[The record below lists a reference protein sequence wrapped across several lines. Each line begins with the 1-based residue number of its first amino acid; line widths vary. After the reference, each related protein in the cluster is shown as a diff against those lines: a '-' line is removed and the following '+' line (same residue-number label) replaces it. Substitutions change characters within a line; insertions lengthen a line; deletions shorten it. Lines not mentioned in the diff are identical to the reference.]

1 MNARDGITLSND
13 INRKI
18 DAGTVTVSQA
28 QGYIDELTPY
38 LDFTNLASNIQ
49 YTIDRLKQIKAPAAP
64 IKPNLGTAEKPPVSP
79 YTGIFNGT
87 GQPTT
92 PALGLG
98 QVANTAIGFTNST
111 LSHNCDFATDLIKNN
126 QLKRFLNSQANNIR
140 EAVRAVMRALGFSD
154 ATGQGQWLVDKLK
167 TITRALKYIQKNVIQ
182 PILDFEALV
191 IDYVKKIQS
200 IIAYILSLPARLLA
214 MLQDCLKR
222 LYTAVGNAL
231 TDIVGGGG
239 GGFGDELKAAKE
251 VAQTFNQTVSMAATA
266 AAGAVAVSSAVTQ
279 LPNVATQFKKGI

>member
-1 MNARDGITLSND
+1 MNARDGIVLSND

-18 DAGTVTVSQA
+18 DAGTVTAGQA

-49 YTIDRLKQIKAPAAP
+49 YTIDRLKQIKAPVTP
-64 IKPNLGTAEKPPVSP
+64 VKPNLGTAEKPPVSP

-92 PALGLG
+92 PALGIG
-98 QVANTAIGFTNST
+98 RVANTAISFTNST

-126 QLKRFLNSQANNIR
+126 KLKQFLNAQANNIR
-140 EAVRAVMRALGFSD
+140 DAIRAVMRALGFSD
-154 ATGQGQWLVDKLK
+154 ATGESQWLLSKLK
-167 TITRALKYIQKNVIQ
+167 AITRALKYIQKNVIQ

-191 IDYVKKIQS
+191 IKYVKKIQE

-222 LYTAVGNAL
+222 LYAAVGNVL

-251 VAQTFNQTVSMAATA
+251 VAQTFNQTLSMAATA

>member
-49 YTIDRLKQIKAPAAP
+49 YTIDRLKQIKAPVTP
-64 IKPNLGTAEKPPVSP
+64 VKPNLGTAEKPPVSP
-79 YTGIFNGT
+79 YTGIFNGA

-92 PALGLG
+92 PALGIG
-98 QVANTAIGFTNST
+98 QVANTAISFTNST
-111 LSHNCDFATDLIKNN
+111 LSHSCDFATDLIKNN
-126 QLKRFLNSQANNIR
+126 KLKQFLNAQANTIR
-140 EAVRAVMRALGFSD
+140 DAIRAVMKALGFSD
-154 ATGQGQWLVDKLK
+154 ATGETQWLLSTLK
-167 TITRALKYIQKNVIQ
+167 AITRALKYIQRNVIQ

-191 IDYVKKIQS
+191 IEYVKKIQET
-200 IIAYILSLPARLLA
+200 IAYILSLPAKLLA

-222 LYTAVGNAL
+222 LYAAVGNVL
-231 TDIVGGGG
+231 TDIVGGAG

-251 VAQTFNQTVSMAATA
+251 AAQTFNQTLSMAATA

>member
-1 MNARDGITLSND
+1 MNARDGIALSND

-18 DAGTVTVSQA
+18 DAGTVTASQA

-49 YTIDRLKQIKAPAAP
+49 YTIDRLKQIKAPVTP
-64 IKPNLGTAEKPPVSP
+64 VKPNLGTAEKPPVSP
-79 YTGIFNGT
+79 YTGIFNGA

-92 PALGLG
+92 PALGIG
-98 QVANTAIGFTNST
+98 QVANTAISFTNST
-111 LSHNCDFATDLIKNN
+111 LSHSCDFATDLIKNN
-126 QLKRFLNSQANNIR
+126 KLKQFLNAQANNIR
-140 EAVRAVMRALGFSD
+140 DAIRAVMRALGFSD
-154 ATGQGQWLVDKLK
+154 ATGESQWLLSKLK
-167 TITRALKYIQKNVIQ
+167 AITRALKYIQRNVIQ
-182 PILDFEALV
+182 PILDFESLV
-191 IDYVKKIQS
+191 IKYIKKIQE

-222 LYTAVGNAL
+222 LYAAVGNVL

-251 VAQTFNQTVSMAATA
+251 VAQTFNQTLSMAATA

>member
-1 MNARDGITLSND
+1 MNARDGIALSND

-18 DAGTVTVSQA
+18 DAGTVTASQA

-49 YTIDRLKQIKAPAAP
+49 YTIDRLKQIKAPVTP
-64 IKPNLGTAEKPPVSP
+64 VKPNLGTAEKPPVSP
-79 YTGIFNGT
+79 YTGIFNGA

-92 PALGLG
+92 PALGIG

-140 EAVRAVMRALGFSD
+140 DAVRAVMKALGFSD
-154 ATGQGQWLVDKLK
+154 ATGESQWLLSKLK
-167 TITRALKYIQKNVIQ
+167 AITRALKYIQKNVIQ

-191 IDYVKKIQS
+191 VQYIKKIQDM
-200 IIAYILSLPARLLA
+200 IAYILSLPGRLLA
-214 MLQDCLKR
+214 MLQDCLKN
-222 LYTAVGNAL
+222 LYAAVGNAL
-231 TDIVGGGG
+231 TDITGGAS

-251 VAQTFNQTVSMAATA
+251 VAQTFNQTLSMAATA
-266 AAGAVAVSSAVTQ
+266 AAGAVAISSTVTQ

>member
-1 MNARDGITLSND
+1 MNARDGIALSND

-18 DAGTVTVSQA
+18 DAGTVTASQA

-49 YTIDRLKQIKAPAAP
+49 YTIDRLKQIKAPVTP
-64 IKPNLGTAEKPPVSP
+64 VKPNLGTAEKPPVSP
-79 YTGIFNGT
+79 YTGIFNGA

-92 PALGLG
+92 PALGIG
-98 QVANTAIGFTNST
+98 QVANTAISFTNST
-111 LSHNCDFATDLIKNN
+111 LSHSCDFATDLIKNN
-126 QLKRFLNSQANNIR
+126 KLKQFLNAQANNIR
-140 EAVRAVMRALGFSD
+140 DAIRAVMRALGFSD
-154 ATGQGQWLVDKLK
+154 ATGESQWLLSKLK
-167 TITRALKYIQKNVIQ
+167 AITRALKYIQRNVIQ

-191 IDYVKKIQS
+191 VQYVKKIQEM
-200 IIAYILSLPARLLA
+200 IAYILSLPARLLA
-214 MLQDCLKR
+214 MLQDCLKK
-222 LYTAVGNAL
+222 LYAAVGNVL
-231 TDIVGGGG
+231 TDITGGAS

-266 AAGAVAVSSAVTQ
+266 AAGAVAISSAVTQ

>member
-49 YTIDRLKQIKAPAAP
+49 YTIDRLKQIKAPSAP

-79 YTGIFNGT
+79 FTGIFNGT

-126 QLKRFLNSQANNIR
+126 TLKRFLNAQANNVR
-140 EAVRAVMRALGFSD
+140 EAIRAVMRALGFSD
-154 ATGQGQWLVDKLK
+154 ATGTAQWITDKLK

-182 PILDFEALV
+182 PILDFEA
-191 IDYVKKIQS
+191 IAIQYVKKIQDV
-200 IIAYILSLPARLLA
+200 IAYILSLPARLLA
-214 MLQDCLKR
+214 ILQDCLKK
-222 LYTAVGNAL
+222 LYESVASVL
-231 TDIVGGGG
+231 TDITGGGG
-239 GGFGDELKAAKE
+239 IGFGDAIKAAKE
-251 VAQTFNQTVSMAATA
+251 TAQTFNQTVSQAATA
-266 AAGAVAVSSAVTQ
+266 AAGAVAVVSAAQ
-279 LPNVATQFKKGI
+279 QIPNVATQFKKGI

>member
-1 MNARDGITLSND
+1 MNARDGIALSND

-18 DAGTVTVSQA
+18 DAGTVTANQA

-49 YTIDRLKQIKAPAAP
+49 YTIDRLKQIKAPVTP

-87 GQPTT
+87 GQPST
-92 PALGLG
+92 PGLALG
-98 QVANTAIGFTNST
+98 QVANTVIGFTNST

-126 QLKRFLNSQANNIR
+126 KLKQFLNAQANTIR
-140 EAVRAVMRALGFSD
+140 DAIRAVMKALGFSD
-154 ATGQGQWLVDKLK
+154 ATGETQWLLSTLK
-167 TITRALKYIQKNVIQ
+167 AITRALKYIQRNVIQ

-191 IDYVKKIQS
+191 IEYVKKIQE
-200 IIAYILSLPARLLA
+200 IIAYILSLPAKLLA

-222 LYTAVGNAL
+222 LYAAVGNVL

-251 VAQTFNQTVSMAATA
+251 AAQTFNQTLSMAATA

>member
-1 MNARDGITLSND
+1 MNARDGIALSND

-18 DAGTVTVSQA
+18 DAGTVTAGQA

-49 YTIDRLKQIKAPAAP
+49 YTIDRLKQIKAPVTP
-64 IKPNLGTAEKPPVSP
+64 VKPNLGTAEKPPVSP
-79 YTGIFNGT
+79 YTGIFNGA

-92 PALGLG
+92 PALGIG
-98 QVANTAIGFTNST
+98 RVANTAISFTNST
-111 LSHNCDFATDLIKNN
+111 LSHNCDFAVDIIKNN

-140 EAVRAVMRALGFSD
+140 EAVRAVMKALGFSD
-154 ATGQGQWLVDKLK
+154 ATGQGQWLLSKLK
-167 TITRALKYIQKNVIQ
+167 AITRALKYIQKNVIQ

-191 IDYVKKIQS
+191 IKYVKKIQE

-222 LYTAVGNAL
+222 LYAAVGNAL

-239 GGFGDELKAAKE
+239 GGFGDEIKAAKE

-279 LPNVATQFKKGI
+279 IPNVATQFKKGI

>member
-1 MNARDGITLSND
+1 MNARDGIALSND

-18 DAGTVTVSQA
+18 DAGTVTASQA

-49 YTIDRLKQIKAPAAP
+49 YTIDRLKQIKAPVTP
-64 IKPNLGTAEKPPVSP
+64 VKPNLGTAEKPPVSP
-79 YTGIFNGT
+79 YTGIFNGA

-92 PALGLG
+92 PALGIG

-111 LSHNCDFATDLIKNN
+111 LSHNCDFSLDIIKNN

-140 EAVRAVMRALGFSD
+140 DAVRAVMKALGFSD
-154 ATGQGQWLVDKLK
+154 ATGESQWLLSKLK
-167 TITRALKYIQKNVIQ
+167 AITRALKYIQKNVIQ

-191 IDYVKKIQS
+191 IKYVKKIQE

-222 LYTAVGNAL
+222 LYAAVGNVL

-251 VAQTFNQTVSMAATA
+251 VAQTFNQTLSMAATA

>member
-1 MNARDGITLSND
+1 MT
-13 INRKI
+13 
-18 DAGTVTVSQA
+18 
-28 QGYIDELTPY
+28 
-38 LDFTNLASNIQ
+38 
-49 YTIDRLKQIKAPAAP
+49 
-64 IKPNLGTAEKPPVSP
+64 PNLGTAENPPYSP

-87 GQPTT
+87 GNPTT

-98 QVANTAIGFTNST
+98 QVANTAISFTNST
-111 LSHNCDFATDLIKNN
+111 LSHNCDFAVDIIKNN

-140 EAVRAVMRALGFSD
+140 EAIRDVMRTLGFSD
-154 ATGQGQWLVDKLK
+154 ATGESQWLLSKLK
-167 TITRALKYIQKNVIQ
+167 AITRALKYIQKNVIQ

-191 IDYVKKIQS
+191 IKYVKKIQE

-222 LYTAVGNAL
+222 LYAAVGNVL

-251 VAQTFNQTVSMAATA
+251 VAQTFNQTLSMAATA

>member
-1 MNARDGITLSND
+1 MT
-13 INRKI
+13 
-18 DAGTVTVSQA
+18 
-28 QGYIDELTPY
+28 
-38 LDFTNLASNIQ
+38 
-49 YTIDRLKQIKAPAAP
+49 
-64 IKPNLGTAEKPPVSP
+64 PNLGTAENPPYSP

-87 GQPTT
+87 GNPTT

-98 QVANTAIGFTNST
+98 QVANTAISFTNST
-111 LSHNCDFATDLIKNN
+111 LSHNCDFAVDIIKNN

-140 EAVRAVMRALGFSD
+140 EAIRDVMRTLGFSD
-154 ATGQGQWLVDKLK
+154 ATGESQWLVDKLK

-191 IDYVKKIQS
+191 IQYIKKVQS
-200 IIAYILSLPARLLA
+200 IIVYILGLPARLAA

-222 LYTAVGNAL
+222 LYAAVGNAL
-231 TDIVGGGG
+231 TDIVGGAS

-251 VAQTFNQTVSMAATA
+251 AAQTFNQTVSMAATA

-279 LPNVATQFKKGI
+279 VPNVATQFKKGI